1 MYVHHP
7 LPLPPLK
14 TNFTPEIDVPK
25 IIFLSSLEV
34 LKRSPEEEFY
44 KMKKSKKYWYC
55 APIISLLAIS
65 ITYWLSRRWSGWYW
79 SLPAHAWGEA
89 SILSQL
95 FLHRPLA
102 FFLIMCDPQEAPSI
116 SMKCDGWSRME
127 CSGWSHL
134 GLSHSPTAAAS
145 RGEKRLSRSRDTYKS
160 T

>member
-1 MYVHHP
+1 MSITPYHS
-7 LPLPPLK
+7 PPLK
-14 TNFTPEIDVPK
+14 LILLLK
-25 IIFLSSLEV
+25 LMSLKLYFYPHLKFWKEV
-34 LKRSPEEEFY
+34 QKKNST
-44 KMKKSKKYWYC
+44 KWKKSKKYWYC